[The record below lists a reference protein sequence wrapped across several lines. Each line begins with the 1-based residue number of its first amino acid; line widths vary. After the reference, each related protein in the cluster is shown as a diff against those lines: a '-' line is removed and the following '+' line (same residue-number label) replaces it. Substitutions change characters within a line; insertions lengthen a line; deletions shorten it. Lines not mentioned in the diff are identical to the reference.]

1 MDSRKYHLF
10 KTEMCR
16 NWQEIGECRYAR
28 KCRFAHGQHE
38 LRCVQRHARYKT
50 ETCRTFHLTGTCL
63 YGVRCTFIHDEQPHQ
78 QDTSSISSCSSPS
91 SSASSSPLFTAV
103 PHNSIHYYPHHD
115 LNTWKKSTMFGK
127 LESNIWS
134 SSCYPSSFDRRFSSS
149 SSSSASSLSVIP
161 FI

>member
-1 MDSRKYHLF
+1 MDSRKYQLF

-16 NWQEIGECRYAR
+16 NWQEMGVCRYAK

-50 ETCRTFHLTGTCL
+50 EICRTFHLTGTCL
-63 YGVRCTFIHDEQPHQ
+63 YGVRCTFIHDEQPHHL
-78 QDTSSISSCSSPS
+78 DTSSSNASISSSSSPS

-103 PHNSIHYYPHHD
+103 AYNSLPYYPHHD
-115 LNTWKKSTMFGK
+115 LNTWKGGIMFAK
-127 LESNIWS
+127 LLESSNIWS
-134 SSCYPSSFDRRFSSS
+134 SSTYSPSFDRRFSSS
-149 SSSSASSLSVIP
+149 SSSSA